1 MAQHQYYP
9 EEVLIEKMQSGEYG
23 WLDYVNHFS
32 AEWQEEYARYC
43 EERNLVIGN
52 DSAAEF
58 VRYKDEQL
66 EAAMEEGNAERITI
80 ITSDYGNTN
89 QYKPQSDGLAA

>member
-32 AEWQEEYARYC
+32 AEWQGEYAR
-43 EERNLVIGN
+43 
-52 DSAAEF
+52 F
-58 VRYKDEQL
+58 
-66 EAAMEEGNAERITI
+66 
-80 ITSDYGNTN
+80 
-89 QYKPQSDGLAA
+89 